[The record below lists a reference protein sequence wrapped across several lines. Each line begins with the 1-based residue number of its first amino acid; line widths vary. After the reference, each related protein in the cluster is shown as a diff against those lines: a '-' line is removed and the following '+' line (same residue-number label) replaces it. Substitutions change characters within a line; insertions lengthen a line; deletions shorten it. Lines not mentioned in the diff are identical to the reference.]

1 MKAKEGIVDL
11 LNSVLTLELTAI
23 NQYFLAAKMCENWGY
38 PRLHDKYRDLSI
50 GEMKDSEEIVEHILY
65 LEGLP
70 NLQRLNAVPVG
81 ENAHETLQLG
91 LRAEQNAVTVLADGI
106 RHCDRVGD
114 FTTKVK
120 LERMIQDEEEHVDW
134 FETQLATI
142 EQIGLQNY
150 LAQQIREG

>member
-11 LNSVLTLELTAI
+11 LNSVLTIELTVI

-38 PRLHDKYRDLSI
+38 PRLYEKFRELSI
-50 GEMKDSEEIVEHILY
+50 GEMKDADDIIEHILY

-81 ENAHETLQLG
+81 ENAHEALQLG
-91 LRAEQNAVTVLADGI
+91 LRAEQTAVTTLADGI
-106 RHCDRVGD
+106 RHCAQVGD
-114 FTTKVK
+114 FNTRAK
-120 LERMIQDEEEHVDW
+120 LEQMIQDEEEDVDW

-142 EQIGLQNY
+142 EQVGLQNY